1 MILQNPKNQT
11 AEVLYML
18 LKEDFITFK
27 FSFEMSGMINLS
39 ARISNLR
46 LDHELDIPCLQIK
59 TRNKFGRPIRYGSWK
74 LEDKE
79 KGLEVYNKINTDK

>member
-1 MILQNPKNQT
+1 MNLENPKNQT

-27 FSFEMSGMINLS
+27 YSFEMSGMINLS

-46 LDHELDIPCLQIK
+46 LDHELEIPCVQIK
-59 TRNKFGRPIRYGSWK
+59 TTNKFGRPIRCGSWS
-74 LEDKE
+74 LTNKE
-79 KGLEVYNKINTDK
+79 IGLEVYNKINTDK